1 MRAGEQGYIMLEITI
16 PPRGLLRLH
25 YLVLDVNGTIALD
38 GELIPGVAERLAG
51 LGGELLEICLV
62 SADTQGTLAALSSTL
77 GVTAR
82 RLQAGDEPRQK
93 AALVKELGADQVVA
107 VGNGANDAAMLQEAA
122 LGIAVLGR
130 EGSAVVC
137 LTSADVV
144 VPDINA
150 ALDLLLHPRRLLATL
165 RT

>member
-1 MRAGEQGYIMLEITI
+1 MLEIIIT
-16 PPRGLLRLH
+16 PRGLLRLH

-38 GELIPGVAERLAG
+38 GELIPGVAERLVD
-51 LGGELLEICLV
+51 LGELLEICLV

-82 RLQAGDEPRQK
+82 RLQVGDEALQK
-93 AALVKELGADQVVA
+93 ASLVKELGADHVVA
-107 VGNGANDAAMLQEAA
+107 VGNGANDVAILREAA

-130 EGSAVVC
+130 EGLAVAC
-137 LTSADVV
+137 LTSADVIV
-144 VPDINA
+144 SDINA

>member
-1 MRAGEQGYIMLEITI
+1 MLEITI
-16 PPRGLLRLH
+16 PPRGLLRLD

-38 GELIPGVAERLAG
+38 GELIPGVEERLAG
-51 LGGELLEICLV
+51 LRQLLEIWLT
-62 SADTQGTLAALSSTL
+62 SADTLGTLGALTSTL

-82 RLQAGDEPRQK
+82 RLQEEDEAQEK
-93 AALVKELGADQVVA
+93 ATLVKELGADQVVA
-107 VGNGANDAAMLQEAA
+107 VGNGANDAGMLREAA

-130 EGSAVVC
+130 EGSAVAC
-137 LTSADVV
+137 LTSADIV

-150 ALDLLLHPRRLLATL
+150 ALDLLLHPRRILATL

>member
-1 MRAGEQGYIMLEITI
+1 MVWPLFGRLKDRFSCLVRRLGYNAQI
-16 PPRGLLRLH
+16 
-25 YLVLDVNGTIALD
+25 
-38 GELIPGVAERLAG
+38 LIPGVTERLAG
-51 LGGELLEICLV
+51 LRELLEICLV
-62 SADTQGTLAALSSTL
+62 SADTQGTLAVLSATL

-82 RLQAGDEPRQK
+82 RLQAADEPRQK

-107 VGNGANDAAMLQEAA
+107 VGNGANDVAMLQEAA

-130 EGSAVVC
+130 EGSAVAC

-165 RT
+165 RM

>member
-1 MRAGEQGYIMLEITI
+1 MLEITI
-16 PPRGLLRLH
+16 PPRGLLRLND
-25 YLVLDVNGTIALD
+25 LVLDVNGTIAQD
-38 GELIPGVAERLAG
+38 GELIPGVTERLAG
-51 LGGELLEICLV
+51 LTELLEICLV
-62 SADTQGTLAALSSTL
+62 SADTQGTLAALSTTL

-82 RLQAGDEPRQK
+82 RLQAGDELRQK

-107 VGNGANDAAMLQEAA
+107 VGNGANDVAMLQEAV

-130 EGSAVVC
+130 EGSAVAC
-137 LTSADVV
+137 LTSADVI

-165 RT
+165 RM

>member
-1 MRAGEQGYIMLEITI
+1 MLEMTI
-16 PPRGLLRLH
+16 PPRGLLHLR

-38 GELIPGVAERLAG
+38 GELITGVTERLAG
-51 LGGELLEICLV
+51 LRELLEICLV
-62 SADTQGTLAALSSTL
+62 SADTQGTLAVLSATL

-82 RLQAGDEPRQK
+82 RLQAGDELRQK

-107 VGNGANDAAMLQEAA
+107 VGNGANDVAMLQEAA

-130 EGSAVVC
+130 EGSAVAC

-150 ALDLLLHPRRLLATL
+150 ALDLLLHPLRLLATL
-165 RT
+165 RM

>member
-1 MRAGEQGYIMLEITI
+1 MLEIIIT
-16 PPRGLLRLH
+16 PRGLLRLH

-51 LGGELLEICLV
+51 LGELLEIYLV

-82 RLQAGDEPRQK
+82 RLQAGDEALQK
-93 AALVKELGADQVVA
+93 ASLVKELGAEHVVA
-107 VGNGANDAAMLQEAA
+107 AGNGANDAAMLREAA

-130 EGSAVVC
+130 EGSAVAC
-137 LTSADVV
+137 LTSADVI